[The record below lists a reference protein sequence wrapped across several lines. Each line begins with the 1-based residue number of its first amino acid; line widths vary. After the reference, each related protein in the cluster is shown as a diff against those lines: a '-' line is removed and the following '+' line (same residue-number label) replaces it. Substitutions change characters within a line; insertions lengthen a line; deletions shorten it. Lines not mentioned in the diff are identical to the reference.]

1 MRGPASQ
8 DSMDIHFISTLTP
21 EDEDRYAPMALAA
34 IRAILDQ
41 MPISYA
47 VRIVTANGTSLQ
59 HTKADASQDTD
70 GPVTP
75 RRSGPRLVQTG
86 TR

>member
-1 MRGPASQ
+1 
-8 DSMDIHFISTLTP
+8 MDIHFISTLTP

-34 IRAILDQ
+34 IRAVLDQ

-47 VRIVTANGTSLQ
+47 VRIVTTNGTALQ
-59 HTKADASQDTD
+59 HTKADTDQDAA